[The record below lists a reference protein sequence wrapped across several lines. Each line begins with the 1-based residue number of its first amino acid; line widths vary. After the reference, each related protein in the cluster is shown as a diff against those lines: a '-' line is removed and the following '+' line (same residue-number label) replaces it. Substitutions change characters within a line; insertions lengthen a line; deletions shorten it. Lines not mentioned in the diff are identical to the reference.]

1 MTRFIE
7 SNLLRKAFQS
17 IACWIVWENGIKLV
31 ILCQDS
37 HIALDEDEPDK
48 PTDGISPEEKAYGRE
63 VIVYAS

>member
-1 MTRFIE
+1 
-7 SNLLRKAFQS
+7 
-17 IACWIVWENGIKLV
+17 VWENGIKLV